1 MSQSPITDTTILAAQ
16 TLLGMD
22 YSDAE
27 RAQMLESV
35 TAQLARAQARRAVDI
50 PHGLAPALHFDPRPP
65 GFVMPGPAPFRPAP
79 VQPGPLPEDPADIAY
94 ASVGA
99 LGAWLR
105 QGALTSE
112 RLTEIYLDRI
122 ARLGPKLEC
131 IALAT
136 PELARAQARAADAK
150 FAAGIDLGPLQGIP
164 YGVKDLLDTAGL
176 ATRWGAEPY
185 MDRVPAENS
194 RVVALLEQAGAVLV
208 AKTSL
213 GALAY
218 GDIWHGG
225 VTRNPWNPAE
235 GSSGS
240 SAGSGSGT
248 AAALFAFSIGTE
260 TLGSIVSPSTRC
272 GIAGLRP
279 TFGRV
284 SRAGAMALCWSLD
297 KIGPM
302 TRCVD
307 DTALVLAAINGFDA
321 ADAGSIA
328 APFGCDASAP
338 VSGLRVGY
346 FEADLDDPIDQAS
359 VDALRRLDVEM
370 VALERPALPYNT
382 LIDILYAEAA
392 AAFEE
397 LTLSGR
403 DDLLTWQDEV
413 AWPNKF
419 RAARFL
425 SAVDL
430 IQLDRL
436 RRRVMQIADG
446 WFQTVDAIIGGPGS
460 GTMSIITNFTG
471 HPCLVQRSGFRQSP
485 TRLARGLGVPQRVAA
500 DAEQHRVPH
509 SVCLWGRLFEEG
521 TILRLGRA
529 LEGVLNVH
537 LERPPGF

>member
-1 MSQSPITDTTILAAQ
+1 MSQTPITDQTILAAQ
-16 TLLGMD
+16 SLLGVD
-22 YSDAE
+22 YTDAE
-27 RAQMLESV
+27 RAQMADSLA
-35 TAQLARAQARRAVDI
+35 AQLARALARRTLEI
-50 PHGLAPALHFDPRPP
+50 PNDLAPALRFDPRLP
-65 GFVMPGPAPFRPAP
+65 GFVMPPAAPFRP
-79 VQPGPLPEDPADIAY
+79 LPPAAGALPAHPADIAF
-94 ASVGA
+94 ATLGE

-105 QGALTSE
+105 AGVLTSE
-112 RLTEIYLDRI
+112 RLTEIYLERI
-122 ARLGPKLEC
+122 ARLGPTLEC
-131 IALAT
+131 VALAT
-136 PELARAQARAADAK
+136 PELARAQALAADAK

-185 MDRVPAENS
+185 LDRVPAANS
-194 RVVALLEQAGAVLV
+194 RVVDLLEQAGAVLV

-225 VTRNPWNPAE
+225 VTRNPWNLAE

-248 AAALFAFSIGTE
+248 AAALFAFAIGTE

-302 TRCVD
+302 TRCVE

-321 ADAGSIA
+321 ADVASIA
-328 APFGCDASAP
+328 APFGYDAQAP
-338 VSGLRVGY
+338 VSGLKVGY
-346 FEADLDDPIDQAS
+346 FERDLDDPIDQAS

-370 VALERPALPYNT
+370 VALDRPELPYNT
-382 LIDILYAEAA
+382 LIDVLYAEAA

-430 IQLDRL
+430 VQLDRL

-446 WFQTVDAIIGGPGS
+446 WFTQVDAIIGGPGA

-471 HPCLVQRSGFRQSP
+471 HPCLVQRAGFRQSP
-485 TRLARGLGVPQRVAA
+485 TRLARGLGVAQKLVEG
-500 DAEQHRVPH
+500 DSHRVPH
-509 SVCLWGRLFEEG
+509 SVCLWGRLFEED

-529 LEGVLNVH
+529 LEGVLDVRG
-537 LERPPGF
+537 ERPPGF